1 MGDTSKPRGL
11 ILVIDDD
18 ADLREMYGDLLGSQN
33 YRFAV
38 ARDGEV
44 GLRLVQ
50 ELRPDA
56 VLLDMMMP
64 DCDGLEFLARLQQ
77 ECPSPRPPVI
87 ASSGF
92 SAFEKEALARGAA
105 VFLSKPI
112 DSSAF
117 LVILDDLLN
126 GKTPEPESLTRLGEH
141 ALAARQRASVHREE
155 LWTKF
160 DLSVPEQ
167 RLRLEALV
175 LRMSNYFA
183 PATVLVTLVKEGD
196 FLVLASSGDGISAG
210 TLLRR
215 DTSLCTDVVEG
226 GSSMVLGDTT
236 THACFATHPDAQ
248 SGYRFYACAPLT
260 GSDGVA
266 IGTLSVQDRRPRAFH
281 AEDLLILEHIALGV
295 ARRMEALA
303 GFGTVGPFLFD
314 EPGIFSREALYVLLG
329 AELGRSAR
337 HGGTVELALIELDQ
351 ERPELRQ
358 QCASADGGPLGG
370 ERFAVA
376 NYGKG
381 VLALLRGAGDDK
393 VVRRRIEQAL
403 GEIRRSGAGMRGAGI
418 VTYALS
424 GSAALGEREVAH
436 LADEARVRAVSTGSG
451 VEHVVLSGQSGGGA
465 TRHHHFE

>member
-1 MGDTSKPRGL
+1 MVMGDTSKPRGL

-18 ADLREMYGDLLGSQN
+18 AELRELYGDLLGSQD

-50 ELRPDA
+50 ELRPDV

-64 DCDGLEFLARLQQ
+64 DCDGLEFLARLRQ
-77 ECPSPRPPVI
+77 ECSSGRPPVI

-92 SAFEKEALARGAA
+92 GTFEKEALARGAA
-105 VFLSKPI
+105 VFLKKPI
-112 DSSAF
+112 DSSEL
-117 LVILDDLLN
+117 LVILDDLVN
-126 GKTPEPESLTRLGEH
+126 GRTPEPESLARLGEH
-141 ALAARQRASVHREE
+141 ALTARQRAKLRREE

-175 LRMSNYFA
+175 LRMSNYFT

-210 TLLRR
+210 SVLGRETF
-215 DTSLCTDVVEG
+215 LCTDVVEG
-226 GSSMVLGDTT
+226 GSSLVLGDTT
-236 THACFATHPDAQ
+236 THACFATHPGAQ
-248 SGYRFYACAPLT
+248 AGYRFYACVPLT

-266 IGTLSVQDRRPRAFH
+266 IGTFSLQDRQPRAFH
-281 AEDLLILEHIALGV
+281 AEDLLILEHMALGV

-303 GFGTVGPFLFD
+303 GVGTVGPFIFD
-314 EPGIFSREALYVLLG
+314 EPGIFSRKALHILLG

-351 ERPELRQ
+351 EYPALVQ
-358 QCASADGGPLGG
+358 QCAFADGGPLGG

-393 VVRRRIEQAL
+393 VVEQRIEQAL
-403 GEIRRSGAGMRGAGI
+403 EEIRRSGVVIRGAGI
-418 VTYALS
+418 VTYSLS
-424 GSAALGEREVAH
+424 GSAALGEHEVAH
-436 LADEARVRAVSTGSG
+436 LADEARIRAVSTGSG
-451 VEHVVLSGQSGGGA
+451 VEHVVLSSQSG
-465 TRHHHFE
+465 